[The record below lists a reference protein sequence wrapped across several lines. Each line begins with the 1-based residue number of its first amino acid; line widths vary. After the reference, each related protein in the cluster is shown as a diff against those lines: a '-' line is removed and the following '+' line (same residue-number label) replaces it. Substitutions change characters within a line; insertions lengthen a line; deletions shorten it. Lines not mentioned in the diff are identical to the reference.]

1 MASFK
6 LLSLAS
12 LVGAANNYSY
22 SSDLNVTGAFD
33 PHADP
38 LQAHGMDMRDYE
50 RVNRYQ
56 ANGNQGNQY
65 PAAAPVPG
73 LASSLDPAFL
83 HDVLERNPNHGGY
96 GAGGVGPSGGLNLSG
111 ADPNRGGGSVPVG
124 HGMPTTLGGMEFN
137 PRPDFINGAVQRRIN
152 NRRRIPNNHRGAQHA
167 LQPGAGVITYGW
179 RNDPNFAHAPAP
191 DFGQGPDYFGQ
202 AQQGL
207 HGQAQQ
213 GPQPGAL
220 VITYGLG
227 NDPNYAHAP
236 APDFGHL

>member
-12 LVGAANNYSY
+12 LVGAANNYPY
-22 SSDLNVTGAFD
+22 SSDLDVTGAFD

-38 LQAHGMDMRDYE
+38 LQGHGMDMRDYE

-73 LASSLDPAFL
+73 PASAPDPAFL
-83 HDVLERNPNHGGY
+83 HDVLSRHPNHGGY

-124 HGMPTTLGGMEFN
+124 QGMPTTLGGIEFN
-137 PRPDFINGAVQRRIN
+137 PRPDFISGAAHRRTNSRRNPNQRR
-152 NRRRIPNNHRGAQHA
+152 AQQP
-167 LQPGAGVITYGW
+167 LQPGAGGITYGLG
-179 RNDPNFAHAPAP
+179 NDPTFANAPAP
-191 DFGQGPDYFGQ
+191 DFGQGPAFGQ

-213 GPQPGAL
+213 GPQPGAR
-220 VITYGLG
+220 VITYGLW
-227 NDPNYAHAP
+227 NDPNFAHAP
-236 APDFGHL
+236 GPDFGHL